1 MLIFLNKSLEN
12 LVIFLTSKK
21 DATENSWWVFP
32 IFHVK
37 QIGKGGKAASEK
49 ITFYW
54 MGTIEYWAI
63 CIFVEIWSCVYC
75 KYVGISRYTF
85 FVKLQ
90 HS

>member
-21 DATENSWWVFP
+21 DAIENSWWVFP

-49 ITFYW
+49 I
-54 MGTIEYWAI
+54 
-63 CIFVEIWSCVYC
+63 IFS
-75 KYVGISRYTF
+75 F
-85 FVKLQ
+85 KLLNGYYKILSNT
-90 HS
+90 HFCRNLELRVL